1 MTPAA
6 HTADAAADRQAAASD
21 PPPRASSL
29 LLWLVII
36 ELGVLFAPTVRFLF
50 ERWTMSV
57 WHNAHG
63 LFVAP
68 IAAWLAWDELR
79 RDAKTPVKGSAWG
92 FAFVVPA
99 LSLQAIDAGL
109 HTELL
114 SAIALIMLIPG
125 LALLVLGANKTRR
138 IAFPLFFLVF
148 ALPIPLGMTETL
160 HLVLR
165 HLTVAATSAILPIIG
180 ITVFVED
187 TTLHLTN
194 GALTVADACSGFS
207 TLYAALAVATFA
219 AYTAHSAF
227 RRVLVLTLA
236 APVAILSNIA
246 RILLLVALVQGWGP
260 DVLHTALH
268 PLSGL
273 LTFAIS
279 LPLIF
284 WLGGPVESGEPVV
297 RNTALAG

>member
-1 MTPAA
+1 MSTAARTTEAPAQPQ
-6 HTADAAADRQAAASD
+6 TGASD
-21 PPPRASSL
+21 LPLRTSSL
-29 LLWLVII
+29 LLWLVVV
-36 ELGVLFAPTVRFLF
+36 ELVLLFAPTIRFLF

-63 LFVAP
+63 MFVPP

-79 RDAKTPVKGSAWG
+79 RCKDAPASGSAWG
-92 FAFVVPA
+92 FAFLVPA
-99 LSLQAIDAGL
+99 VGLQAIDTGL

-114 SAIALIMLIPG
+114 SAV
-125 LALLVLGANKTRR
+125 ALLVALPGLSLLMLGTDRTRR

-165 HLTVAATSAILPIIG
+165 HLTVAVTSLLLPLIG

-219 AYTAHSAF
+219 AYTAHSVV
-227 RRVLVLTLA
+227 RRVLVLALA
-236 APVAILSNIA
+236 APIAILSNIA

-260 DVLHTALH
+260 NVLHTVLH

-273 LTFAIS
+273 LTFAIA

-284 WLGGPVESGEPVV
+284 WLGGPVEPPAPPV
-297 RNTALAG
+297 RDAALAG

>member
-1 MTPAA
+1 VRT
-6 HTADAAADRQAAASD
+6 
-21 PPPRASSL
+21 SSL
-29 LLWLVII
+29 LLWLAVL
-36 ELGVLFAPTVRFLF
+36 ELILLFAPTVRFLF
-50 ERWTMSV
+50 ERWTISV

-63 LFVAP
+63 MFVPP
-68 IAAWLAWDELR
+68 IAAWLAWEELR
-79 RDAKTPVKGSAWG
+79 GSKSAPAVGSPWG
-92 FAFVVPA
+92 FAFLVPA
-99 LSLQAIDAGL
+99 IGLQAIDTGL

-114 SAIALIMLIPG
+114 SAVALLLALPG
-125 LALLVLGANKTRR
+125 LSLLMLGTDRTRR

-160 HLVLR
+160 HLILR
-165 HLTVAATSAILPIIG
+165 HLTVAVTSVILPLTG

-219 AYTAHSAF
+219 AYTAHSLF

-236 APVAILSNIA
+236 APIAILSNIV

-260 DVLHTALH
+260 NVLHTVLH

-284 WLGGPVESGEPVV
+284 WLGGPVESPTPPV
-297 RNTALAG
+297 RDAALAG